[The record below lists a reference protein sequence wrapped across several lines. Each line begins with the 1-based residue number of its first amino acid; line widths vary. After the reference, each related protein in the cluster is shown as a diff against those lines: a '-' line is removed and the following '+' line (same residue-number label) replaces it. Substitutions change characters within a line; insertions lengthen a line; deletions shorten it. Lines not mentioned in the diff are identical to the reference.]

1 MSNESTAPDTV
12 AADAAA
18 AAQAQTDWQAEVARL
33 RAELTAAEEKAKQNW
48 DLLLRTKADADNLI
62 KRAERNADTQAKFAV
77 EKLLSELLAV
87 LDSFDQGLTS
97 KTESADAK
105 TLKDGMELT
114 RKQMIATLEKFGVT
128 LIDAAGKPFDANLHE
143 AMVMQPSTEHAANT
157 VLTVLQNG
165 YTLHGRLLRAA
176 RVIVSREP

>member
-1 MSNESTAPDTV
+1 MSTEPNTPDTV

-18 AAQAQTDWQAEVARL
+18 AAQSQTDWQSEVARL
-33 RAELTAAEEKAKQNW
+33 QTELNVAEEKAKQHW

-87 LDSFDQGLTS
+87 LDSMDQGLTIKS
-97 KTESADAK
+97 ESPDARS
-105 TLKDGMELT
+105 LQDGVQLT
-114 RKQMIATLEKFGVT
+114 RKQMMATLEKFGVT

-143 AMVMQPSTEHAANT
+143 AMVMQPSTDHEPNT

-176 RVIVSREP
+176 RVIVSRLP